1 MKTWKNGSFSKSCPP
16 VMTKA
21 ASGTKPYTGKKRG
34 RKPKGFTTEATP
46 VSATVE
52 TRGRKGALTPNLN
65 ELEADIDRLVFKV
78 MGIGDLPEIE
88 DSLRQVRRHLYGKL
102 AQG

>member
-1 MKTWKNGSFSKSCPP
+1 MVAQSS
-16 VMTKA
+16 
-21 ASGTKPYTGKKRG
+21 
-34 RKPKGFTTEATP
+34 
-46 VSATVE
+46 
-52 TRGRKGALTPNLN
+52 LTPKLN

-88 DSLRQVRRHLYGKL
+88 DSLRQVRRLLYGKL